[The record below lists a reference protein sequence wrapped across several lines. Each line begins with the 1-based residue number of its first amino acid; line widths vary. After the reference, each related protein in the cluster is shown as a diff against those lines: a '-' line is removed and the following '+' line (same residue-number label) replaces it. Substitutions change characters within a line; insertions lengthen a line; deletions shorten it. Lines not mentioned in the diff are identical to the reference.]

1 MDIMGFQVVKEN
13 RGVEAAARERKRRE
27 RERKRDGEKDAG
39 VRVRRGWHTKARVS
53 PSNRAH

>member
-1 MDIMGFQVVKEN
+1 MGFQVEVK
-13 RGVEAAARERKRRE
+13 RKRE
-27 RERKRDGEKDAG
+27 AIVRERKRDGETEGERKRYG

>member
-1 MDIMGFQVVKEN
+1 MK
-13 RGVEAAARERKRRE
+13 AAAERRE
-27 RERKRDGEKDAG
+27 ERTEGEGEREKDAG